1 MGDGWYAFGLYGLMQ
16 DSVRA
21 AAEHE
26 AAMSKEKAMTNGP
39 IDFGDE
45 PVHETGYATEYG
57 GVDGLIQPALI
68 AGKEAHSEL
77 TEQEKR
83 DIAARKGM
91 HPLSSREGWTG
102 EPDETAIID
111 PMTGREL
118 EVSELTDVTDAVS
131 HKGELSTLKP
141 QPKDVK

>member
-1 MGDGWYAFGLYGLMQ
+1 
-16 DSVRA
+16 
-21 AAEHE
+21 
-26 AAMSKEKAMTNGP
+26 MTNGP
-39 IDFGDE
+39 IDFGDT
-45 PVHETGYATEYG
+45 PVHETGYATEFG
-57 GVDGLIQPALI
+57 GVDGLIQPELI

-83 DIAARKGM
+83 DIAARRGM
-91 HPLSSREGWTG
+91 HALTPTEGWTG
-102 EPDETAIID
+102 VSEQAIID

-118 EVSELTDVTDAVS
+118 DKSELTDVTDAVS